1 MGGFEGIPECWFARF
16 TAVEAGEEIGD
27 LMYEGMLVADAE
39 AGDPPL
45 VHVRHIAVGDVH
57 AAPTARV
64 GVVAMVKKFES
75 VEVVQIPTDGG
86 VCAVDFKRVKRLV
99 AARVSGG
106 FK

>member
-1 MGGFEGIPECWFARF
+1 
-16 TAVEAGEEIGD
+16 
-27 LMYEGMLVADAE
+27 
-39 AGDPPL
+39 
-45 VHVRHIAVGDVH
+45 VH

-86 VCAVDFKRVKRLV
+86 VCAVDLKSVKRLV